1 MFNAKQPIEKDL
13 PSSAQ
18 LLKSTIIAIIVI
30 VILFV
35 MVICRRIWNHPTG
48 VKTSGFKG
56 MGDIKMSPLEESQ
69 NESLQESEPFQ

>member
-18 LLKSTIIAIIVI
+18 LLKSTIIAIIMI

-35 MVICRRIWNHPTG
+35 MVILPAEYGTDPTG
-48 VKTSGFKG
+48 VG
-56 MGDIKMSPLEESQ
+56 
-69 NESLQESEPFQ
+69 